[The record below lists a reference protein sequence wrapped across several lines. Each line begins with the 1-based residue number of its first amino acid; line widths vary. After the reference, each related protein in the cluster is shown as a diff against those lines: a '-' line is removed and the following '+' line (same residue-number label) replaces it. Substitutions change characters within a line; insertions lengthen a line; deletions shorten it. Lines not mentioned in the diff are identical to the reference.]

1 VKRLFVTFF
10 FKYSNILLYD
20 RTALNWTTMMM
31 MAEIEFGSGSSKV
44 DSTIED
50 GCPRNILEGIEY
62 RWNDIC

>member
-1 VKRLFVTFF
+1 
-10 FKYSNILLYD
+10 
-20 RTALNWTTMMM
+20 MMM